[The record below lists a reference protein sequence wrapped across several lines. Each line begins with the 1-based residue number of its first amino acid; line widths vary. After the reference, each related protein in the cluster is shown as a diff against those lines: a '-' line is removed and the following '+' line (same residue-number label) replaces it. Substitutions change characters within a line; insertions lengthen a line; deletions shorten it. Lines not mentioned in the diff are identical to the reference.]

1 MKPAYKHMKKVDDI
15 EMPWHVMRFFVE
27 GNRKIYF
34 CGDQAS
40 FGEDYGTVEEL
51 RKAIKWFVEEFGGK
65 VKWEE

>member
-1 MKPAYKHMKKVDDI
+1 
-15 EMPWHVMRFFVE
+15 MRFFVE